1 MTLPAASA
9 PFLIRRATPA
19 DFAAVGE
26 ITVRSYVEDGHLPPG
41 SAYARV
47 LADAGARAAGAEL
60 WVAVEESG
68 EVLGSVTFAPPGTP
82 YAEVSNGDE
91 GEFRMLAVDPA
102 HRRQGVAEAL
112 VGVCL
117 ERARELGYDGLVL
130 SSLAVQAPAQRI
142 YRRLG
147 FRRDP
152 DRDWS
157 PVEGVDLE
165 AFVLRFDGA
174 AGTGA
179 A

>member
-1 MTLPAASA
+1 
-9 PFLIRRATPA
+9 
-19 DFAAVGE
+19 
-26 ITVRSYVEDGHLPPG
+26 
-41 SAYARV
+41 
-47 LADAGARAAGAEL
+47 
-60 WVAVEESG
+60 
-68 EVLGSVTFAPPGTP
+68 
-82 YAEVSNGDE
+82 
-91 GEFRMLAVDPA
+91 MLAVDPA

-130 SSLAVQAPAQRI
+130 SSLEVQAPAQRI

-157 PVEGVDLE
+157 PVEGVDLK
-165 AFVLRFDGA
+165 AFVLRFDGT